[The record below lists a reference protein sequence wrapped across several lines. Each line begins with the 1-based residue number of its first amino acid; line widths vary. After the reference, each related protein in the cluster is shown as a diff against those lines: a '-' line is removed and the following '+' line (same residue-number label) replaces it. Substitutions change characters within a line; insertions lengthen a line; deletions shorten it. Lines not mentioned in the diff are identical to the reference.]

1 MGAFKDTFSISRF
14 LSHVLIRKLPKEN
27 NNNIYRT
34 LTCTGHVKLFTYSFY
49 RLKHQEMD
57 TELLSKLP
65 KGYTAQ
71 KRQHKNSKLCSLALE
86 SSFLTYPLD
95 CLPRGK
101 ESFLCRKSKK
111 VFSGY

>member
-1 MGAFKDTFSISRF
+1 MVAFKDTFSVSRL

-34 LTCTGHVKLFTYSFY
+34 LTCTGHVILFTYSFY
-49 RLKHQEMD
+49 PLKHQEMD

-65 KGYTAQ
+65 KGYTAK
-71 KRQHKNSKLCSLALE
+71 KRQHKNAKLCSLPQ
-86 SSFLTYPLD
+86 SHHSLTYPLD

-111 VFSGY
+111 VFSSY

>member
-49 RLKHQEMD
+49 PLKHQEMD
-57 TELLSKLP
+57 TELLIKLP

-71 KRQHKNSKLCSLALE
+71 KRQHKNSKLCSLAPE